1 MPLLVCDRVE
11 TALMDTWALLESC
24 LDEKAADLKKFST
37 PGADEAALIL
47 LNRAQYEKIKAVK
60 LIGLCR
66 GIVIPD
72 DARFWREGAHNTL
85 VIAWGEDDTE
95 LPPRLETA

>member
-1 MPLLVCDRVE
+1 
-11 TALMDTWALLESC
+11 MDTWAMLESC
-24 LDEKAADLKKFST
+24 LDEKAADLRRSSDSEAT
-37 PGADEAALIL
+37 QAAALVL
-47 LNRAQYEKIKAVK
+47 LNRAQVEKIKAVK

-85 VIAWGEDDTE
+85 VIAWGEDVDE